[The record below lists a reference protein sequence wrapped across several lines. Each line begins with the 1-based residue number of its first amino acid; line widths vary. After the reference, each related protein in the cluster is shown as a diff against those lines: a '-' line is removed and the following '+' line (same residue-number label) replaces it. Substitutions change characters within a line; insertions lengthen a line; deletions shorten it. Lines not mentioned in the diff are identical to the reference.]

1 MKDKIAGERTPLNA
15 RQSLWPNYSP
25 PEDLVF
31 THGIGSE
38 LFSKDGESYLDFLS
52 GIAITS
58 FGHSHPYLNNALK
71 SQADKLWHVSN
82 LFRLPADESL
92 A

>member
-38 LFSKDGESYLDFLS
+38 LFSKDGDS
-52 GIAITS
+52 
-58 FGHSHPYLNNALK
+58 
-71 SQADKLWHVSN
+71 
-82 LFRLPADESL
+82 
-92 A
+92 